1 MPNPWIQFEDTH
13 AKGDIIKSQIK
24 SITDFG
30 IFIGLEGGIDG
41 LIHITDITSIEEKQ
55 EELIRSFKKG
65 DEIESIIL
73 SIDSERERVSLGIKQ
88 LASDDNTQTA
98 DTQKTIT

>member
-1 MPNPWIQFEDTH
+1 MLELLGQKTGLGVSQCYYVNKPNRYGVLGFDESM
-13 AKGDIIKSQIK
+13 K
-24 SITDFG
+24 
-30 IFIGLEGGIDG
+30 
-41 LIHITDITSIEEKQ
+41 ITSIEEKQ